1 MLFVL
6 GVSGVSSGKMML
18 TVMAFV
24 ALSAIILTFNALITF
39 RGTWFLV
46 VLGVFLHVF
55 PCDVITCGV
64 LLVAVEQT
72 VIAFVALWAILT
84 VFAMIK
90 FMITFR
96 GTWCLVAVLHV
107 GVLDEGGRLDVGFG
121 G

>member
-1 MLFVL
+1 ML
-6 GVSGVSSGKMML
+6 ML
-18 TVMAFV
+18 MAFV
-24 ALSAIILTFNALITF
+24 ALWAILAVLAMITF
-39 RGTWFLV
+39 RDTWFL
-46 VLGVFLHVF
+46 FVF